1 MKFVFFSTLCIAF
14 RVKPRRLILGF
25 YRKELLK
32 PLKVPSVHQIDIN
45 IFKHKF
51 RKYLLKQQ
59 EIGDET
65 AWSNVNNQH

>member
-1 MKFVFFSTLCIAF
+1 MINVILYFLLIIVFNNSNVLKA
-14 RVKPRRLILGF
+14 
-25 YRKELLK
+25 LLM

-51 RKYLLKQQ
+51 RKYLLKHQ

-65 AWSNVNNQH
+65 AWSNANNQR

>member
-1 MKFVFFSTLCIAF
+1 MWNS
-14 RVKPRRLILGF
+14 
-25 YRKELLK
+25 LLK

-65 AWSNVNNQH
+65 AWSNATQCKQTRINSARIRKQRIQRIT

>member
-1 MKFVFFSTLCIAF
+1 MINVILYFL
-14 RVKPRRLILGF
+14 LIIVLTTTMWNS
-25 YRKELLK
+25 LLK

-59 EIGDET
+59 EIGDEI
-65 AWSNVNNQH
+65 AWSNANNQR

>member
-1 MKFVFFSTLCIAF
+1 MINVILYFLLIIVFNNNNVEQFIKAFKSSFS
-14 RVKPRRLILGF
+14 
-25 YRKELLK
+25 
-32 PLKVPSVHQIDIN
+32 SQIDIN

-65 AWSNVNNQH
+65 ASSNANNQR

>member
-1 MKFVFFSTLCIAF
+1 MINVILYFLLIIVFNNNNVEQFIKAFKSSFS
-14 RVKPRRLILGF
+14 P
-25 YRKELLK
+25 
-32 PLKVPSVHQIDIN
+32 VHQIDIN

-65 AWSNVNNQH
+65 AWSNANNQR